1 MLYELVVEMSDLG
14 QNVPL
19 GGLQV
24 QLVLPLCAHRDLSA
38 GQGGIVT
45 SAIKIF
51 LQFLSSLSKVP
62 SDNLHPWAG
71 HI

>member
-1 MLYELVVEMSDLG
+1 MLYELVVEVSDLG

-24 QLVLPLCAHRDLSA
+24 QLVPSLCAHRDLSG

-45 SAIKIF
+45 SATKIF
-51 LQFLSSLSKVP
+51 FKIFYHRNSTV
-62 SDNLHPWAG
+62 
-71 HI
+71 